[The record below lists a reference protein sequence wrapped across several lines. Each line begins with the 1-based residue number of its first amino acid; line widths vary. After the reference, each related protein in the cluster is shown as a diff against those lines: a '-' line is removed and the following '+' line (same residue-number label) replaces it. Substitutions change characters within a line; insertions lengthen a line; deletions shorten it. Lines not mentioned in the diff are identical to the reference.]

1 MFNKIDKLELIGWLG
16 MLLVLLAYVALIY
29 SFKLFLVI
37 NIFGTFLLSVYSG
50 LKKVLP
56 LFVINVFIEVML
68 FYKLLL
74 VAEVF

>member
-16 MLLVLLAYVALIY
+16 MLLVLLAYVVLIY

-74 VAEVF
+74 VMEVF